1 MTSPTLTL
9 FLFQLATLSTRRA
22 PGFEA
27 AILAAA
33 SEREG
38 DRLTLSRDDFQRINR
53 DFLNLPPSAAPKA
66 KFGLGDAVA
75 ILAQPIAGAIDAVT
89 GSHLKECGG
98 CKARREAMNKAVPNV
113 FGPF

>member
-33 SEREG
+33 THRES
-38 DRLTLSRDDFQRINR
+38 DRVTLSRDDFQRINR
-53 DFLNLPPSAAPKA
+53 DFLSLPAAAPKA

-75 ILAQPIAGAIDAVT
+75 ILAQPIAGVLDAVT

-98 CKARREAMNKAVPNV
+98 CKARREALNKAVPNV